1 MCAFA
6 IDSLTDSDTVVIRDG
21 STPSAPIVQSL
32 SGSQGLGRTVIASG
46 PNLYVTFTS
55 GTNGHGTGVLGSV
68 SASTSTLDTCGV
80 STRITNIASISMGPY
95 APSQSCSWLVVFAN
109 PSLAP
114 SQCQVTFRDVNLRA
128 SDSIVIHDGLVSDPV
143 LGTLSSASTVPVTFT
158 STGTSMYIAFTS
170 SASTT
175 GRGNG
180 FYATV
185 TRTCSNG
192 RFCFQKS
199 PCSVFHDSSFESGS
213 IGMSERVAVL
223 SNTAVLAAL
232 TVPPKSSTSSQLR
245 AVVGGVVGGYVGATA
260 VVGLVVT
267 AVLRRRR
274 RRTEMDLAL
283 KSAKKTT
290 GWAREVCC

>member
-1 MCAFA
+1 MCVCA

-175 GRGNG
+175 
-180 FYATV
+180 V

-290 GWAREVCC
+290 GWAREGCC